1 VNLPINGEQMN
12 IIEVPIEKIAN
23 WKLNPRSIDE
33 DI

>member
-1 VNLPINGEQMN
+1 MN